1 MLYAWLL
8 FYSCLNGKVKL
19 DKRLPFLLIS
29 TASRSGDEPVKR
41 KKKTFSFKHAN
52 TQRKRKSEIREMMIN
67 SPEN

>member
-29 TASRSGDEPVKR
+29 TASRSGDEPVK
-41 KKKTFSFKHAN
+41 KKTFSFKHSN

>member
-29 TASRSGDEPVKR
+29 TASRSGDEPVKT
-41 KKKTFSFKHAN
+41 KKKRLALNIQTHKGNA
-52 TQRKRKSEIREMMIN
+52 KAK
-67 SPEN
+67 